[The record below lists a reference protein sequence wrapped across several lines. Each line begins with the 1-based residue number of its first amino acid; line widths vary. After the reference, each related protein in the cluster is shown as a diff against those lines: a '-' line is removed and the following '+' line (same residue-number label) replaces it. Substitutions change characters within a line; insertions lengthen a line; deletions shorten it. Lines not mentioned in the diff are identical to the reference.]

1 MLFRT
6 AMLIAAALW
15 ANSALAGEQYS
26 SLKPMTTPNTGAAKA
41 FLTTLDPVRG
51 PIGWLQFCRD
61 TPDECQGSD
70 GASQP
75 MQMSTSRMKDLI
87 SVNAKVNNEVSPVT
101 DAEHFGVTE
110 RWSYPDDGKGDCE
123 DYVLLK
129 RRDLMARGWPA
140 SSLLITVVRDL
151 KNEGH
156 AVLTAHTSKGD
167 LILDNVR
174 DEIVSWNQ
182 TGYRFVKRQSTE
194 NVNLWVSL
202 SDQTSPDLVVAAQ
215 R

>member
-6 AMLIAAALW
+6 AALIAAALW
-15 ANSALAGEQYS
+15 ANSVLAGEQYA
-26 SLKPMTTPNTGAAKA
+26 SLKPMTSPNTGVAKS

-61 TPDECQGSD
+61 MPDECQGND

-87 SVNAKVNNEVSPVT
+87 SVNAKVNKDITPVT

-140 SSLLITVVRDL
+140 SALLITVVRDL

-167 LILDNVR
+167 MILDNVR

-182 TGYRFVKRQSTE
+182 TGYRFVKRQSTD

-215 R
+215 K